1 MAKADPN
8 LYCQTDLEN
17 AEPRIVNGVPK
28 TCVLNLGNGLM
39 LQIVPGK
46 LIDDQYSASKSWL
59 WRYSRD
65 GIEHRLG
72 LGSFDKIPLARA
84 RVKAEALQDQLDRGI
99 DKEEQKAERRRSQ
112 RPKISSRTFRE
123 CTAEYVAARDRPWRS
138 SHPYVTTLGR
148 EPAILRAKCATA
160 VNRIANAVVV

>member
-84 RVKAEALQDQLDRGI
+84 RVKAELDRGI
-99 DKEEQKAERRRSQ
+99 DKGEQKAERRRSQ

-160 VNRIANAVVV
+160 VNRIANPVVV

>member
-84 RVKAEALQDQLDRGI
+84 RVKAELDRGI
-99 DKEEQKAERRRSQ
+99 DKGEQKAERRPQ

>member
-46 LIDDQYSASKSWL
+46 LIDDQYSASKV
-59 WRYSRD
+59 
-65 GIEHRLG
+65 
-72 LGSFDKIPLARA
+72 LAM
-84 RVKAEALQDQLDRGI
+84 ALQPR
-99 DKEEQKAERRRSQ
+99 
-112 RPKISSRTFRE
+112 
-123 CTAEYVAARDRPWRS
+123 RDRAPS
-138 SHPYVTTLGR
+138 GIGLV
-148 EPAILRAKCATA
+148 
-160 VNRIANAVVV
+160 